1 MHRLTAL
8 VISLAL
14 LVGLFVYAPQS
25 VRALEL
31 APRYIGPGGGSGEC
45 GSPFYE
51 TNGSAD
57 NVQFQTAVNDQDSD
71 IDNILYVCPGTYD
84 IDSWITVDGPLT
96 IASVSGAANTILDAT
111 ENAER
116 IIGFMDDAEVIG
128 LTFQNADVIWEGA
141 AIYADS
147 SLTVRDSI
155 FLNNHS
161 DVEGGAID
169 FSGDEVAIV
178 TGSTF
183 IGNSAQEGGAI
194 NVDHDLDLVADST
207 FTDNETTN
215 GWGGAILVVDDVYD
229 KDVDGESGLIDN
241 IFSNNSA
248 EDSGGPVYVGSGG
261 AVYVGDTFLNS
272 DVSGNTFSGNMSHR
286 NGGALFVSGVFSG
299 SLMSK
304 NTFKGNAAG
313 LNQDGGAFFLDA
325 RDGGA
330 FFLDADFENGS
341 QMIDNVF
348 SGNTAGDDGGAV
360 MLFWDMDEGTLISGN
375 TFSNNKADL
384 DNDNNGEGGG
394 LQIDDWLGGTITN
407 NRFLNNEAGYGGGL
421 YSEDLTGTAV
431 ITMNTFRS
439 NVATTDGGGIWL
451 DDNGFDS
458 SELAI
463 FTKNSFWGNRASD
476 NGGALYLS
484 FTNTEVG
491 PGFFTRNMYRGNRA
505 ALGGAI
511 AFQGFGS
518 EGDGDC
524 SAPLTSSRIAV
535 RIFKKDRFV
544 SNRAT
549 RSRRTANV
557 GLMAC
562 EADLR

>member
-8 VISLAL
+8 MSSLAL
-14 LVGLFVYAPQS
+14 LAGLFVYAPQS
-25 VRALEL
+25 VRALD
-31 APRYIGPGGGSGEC
+31 PVYIGPGGGSGEC

-51 TNGSAD
+51 TDGSAD
-57 NVQFQTAVNDQDSD
+57 NVQFQTAVNDQDDD

-84 IDSWITVDGPLT
+84 IDAWIAVDGPLT

-111 ENAER
+111 ENVQR
-116 IIGFMDDAEVIG
+116 IIGFYDDAVVVG
-128 LTFQNADVIWEGA
+128 LTFQNAFTDWEGA
-141 AIYADS
+141 AIYAS
-147 SLTVRDSI
+147 LSLTVRDSI
-155 FLNNHS
+155 FLNNES
-161 DVEGGAID
+161 GGEGGAID
-169 FSGDEVAIV
+169 FHGDAVSIV

-183 IGNSAQEGGAI
+183 IENRAPRGGAI
-194 NVDHDLDLVADST
+194 NHDYDLDLVAGST
-207 FTDNETTN
+207 FTDNEAT
-215 GWGGAILVVDDVYD
+215 GGRGGAIYVDGDVYD
-229 KDVDGESGLIDN
+229 MDVDGESGFTDN
-241 IFSNNSA
+241 TFSNNSA
-248 EDSGGPVYVGSGG
+248 ELSGG
-261 AVYVGDTFLNS
+261 AVYVRRTFLNS
-272 DVSGNTFSGNMSHR
+272 DVSRNTFSDNMSR
-286 NGGALFVSGVFSG
+286 RDGGALFVDGVFSG
-299 SLMSK
+299 SIMSK

-313 LNQDGGAFFLDA
+313 LDGWDGGAFFLDNS
-325 RDGGA
+325 
-330 FFLDADFENGS
+330 FSNGS

-360 MLFWDMDEGTLISGN
+360 MIYWDMDEGTLISGN

-384 DNDNNGEGGG
+384 DDDNNGEGGG
-394 LQIDDWLGGTITN
+394 LQIDDWLAGTITN
-407 NRFLNNEAGYGGGL
+407 NKFLNNEAGYGGGL

-439 NVATTDGGGIWL
+439 NVATTDGGGIWF
-451 DDNGFDS
+451 DDNGYES

-463 FTKNSFWGNRASD
+463 FTKNSFRANRASD

-491 PGFFTRNMYRGNRA
+491 PRFFTRNMYRGNRA

-511 AFQGFGS
+511 AFMGFGS
-518 EGDGDC
+518 ADVGEVAGDC

-549 RSRRTANV
+549 RPRLTANV

-562 EADLR
+562 EAD

>member
-1 MHRLTAL
+1 MHRLIAL
-8 VISLAL
+8 MSSLAL
-14 LVGLFVYAPQS
+14 LAGLFVYAPQS
-25 VRALEL
+25 VRA
-31 APRYIGPGGGSGEC
+31 AYTYYIGPGGGSGEC
-45 GSPFYE
+45 ASPDYI
-51 TNGSAD
+51 TNGDAD
-57 NVQFQTAVNDQDSD
+57 EEQFQAATNFMEGD
-71 IDNILYVCPGTYD
+71 IDNILYVCPDTYD
-84 IDSWITVDGPLT
+84 IDSWIVVNGPLT
-96 IASVSGAANTILDAT
+96 IESVSGAESTILDGT
-111 ENAER
+111 GNTGR
-116 IIGFMDDAEVIG
+116 IIGFFDDAVVVG
-128 LTFQNADVIWEGA
+128 LTFQNAFTDWEGA
-141 AIYADS
+141 AIYAGL

-161 DVEGGAID
+161 GNEGGAID
-169 FSGDEVAIV
+169 FSGDAVSIV

-183 IGNSAQEGGAI
+183 IENSAPRGGAI
-194 NVDHDLDLVADST
+194 NHDYNLDLVASST
-207 FTDNETTN
+207 FTDNEAT
-215 GWGGAILVVDDVYD
+215 GGYGGAIYVDDDVYD
-229 KDVDGESGLIDN
+229 MDVDGESGFTDN
-241 IFSNNSA
+241 TFSNNSA
-248 EDSGGPVYVGSGG
+248 ELSGG

-272 DVSGNTFSGNMSHR
+272 DVSGNTFSDNMSR
-286 NGGALFVSGVFSG
+286 RQGGALFVSGDFSG
-299 SLMSK
+299 SIMSK
-304 NTFKGNAAG
+304 NTFQDNAAG
-313 LNQDGGAFFLDA
+313 LDGW
-325 RDGGA
+325 DGGA
-330 FFLDADFENGS
+330 FFLDADFNDGS

-360 MLFWDMDEGTLISGN
+360 MLFWNMDEGTLISGN
-375 TFSNNKADL
+375 TFSSNKADL

-394 LQIDDWLGGTITN
+394 LQIDDWLAGTITN
-407 NRFLNNEAGYGGGL
+407 NKFLNNEAGYGGGL

-439 NVATTDGGGIWL
+439 NVATTDGGGIWF
-451 DDNGFDS
+451 DDNGYES

-463 FTKNSFWGNRASD
+463 FTKNSFRANRASD

-491 PGFFTRNMYRGNRA
+491 PRFFTRNMYRGNRA

-511 AFQGFGS
+511 AFMGFGS
-518 EGDGDC
+518 ADVGEVAGDC

-562 EADLR
+562 EAD

>member
-8 VISLAL
+8 VSSLAL
-14 LVGLFVYAPQS
+14 LAGLFVYAPQS
-25 VRALEL
+25 VRAV
-31 APRYIGPGGGSGEC
+31 APVYIGPGGGSGEC
-45 GSPFYE
+45 AAPDYTTDG
-51 TNGSAD
+51 NAD
-57 NVQFQTAVNDQDSD
+57 DEQFQSAAVFVEGD
-71 IDNILYVCPGTYD
+71 IDNILYVCPDTYD
-84 IDSWITVDGPLT
+84 IDTWIAVNGPLT
-96 IASVSGAANTILDAT
+96 IESVSGAESTILDGT
-111 ENAER
+111 GNTGR
-116 IIGFMDDAEVIG
+116 IIGFYDDAVVVG
-128 LTFQNADVIWEGA
+128 LTFQNAFTDWEGA
-141 AIYADS
+141 AIWAGS

-155 FLNNHS
+155 FLNNES
-161 DVEGGAID
+161 GVEGGAID
-169 FSGDEVAIV
+169 FSGDAVSIV

-183 IGNSAQEGGAI
+183 IENRAPRGGAINHDYDLDLVAGSTFTDNEATGGRGGAI
-194 NVDHDLDLVADST
+194 NVDGDVHDT
-207 FTDNETTN
+207 
-215 GWGGAILVVDDVYD
+215 
-229 KDVDGESGLIDN
+229 DVDGASGFIDN
-241 IFSNNSA
+241 TFINNSA
-248 EDSGGPVYVGSGG
+248 ELSGG
-261 AVYVGDTFLNS
+261 AVYVGDKFLNS
-272 DVSGNTFSGNMSHR
+272 DVSGNAFSDNMSLR
-286 NGGALFVSGVFSG
+286 QGGALFVSGEFSG

-313 LNQDGGAFFLDA
+313 LDDWDGGAFFLD
-325 RDGGA
+325 D
-330 FFLDADFENGS
+330 DFENGS

-360 MLFWDMDEGTLISGN
+360 MLYYDMDEGTLISGN

-384 DNDNNGEGGG
+384 DDDNNGEGGG
-394 LQIDDWLGGTITN
+394 LQIDDWLAGTITN
-407 NRFLNNEAGYGGGL
+407 NKFLNNEAGYGGGL

-439 NVATTDGGGIWL
+439 NVATTDGGGIWF
-451 DDNGFDS
+451 DDNGYES

-463 FTKNSFWGNRASD
+463 FTKNSFRGNRASD

-491 PGFFTRNMYRGNRA
+491 PSFFTRNMYRGNRA

-511 AFQGFGS
+511 AFKGFGS
-518 EGDGDC
+518 VDVGEVAGDC
-524 SAPLTSSRIAV
+524 SAPLTRSQTAI
-535 RIFKKDRFV
+535 RIFRKDRFV

>member
-57 NVQFQTAVNDQDSD
+57 NVLFQTAVNDQDSD

-84 IDSWITVDGPLT
+84 IKDYIEVGGDLT
-96 IASVSGAANTILDAT
+96 IESVAGAAATVLDSDGTSRILYLNGDS
-111 ENAER
+111 
-116 IIGFMDDAEVIG
+116 IIRG
-128 LTFQNADVIWEGA
+128 LTFKDGDADGGDGGA
-141 AIYADS
+141 IRSANLGD
-147 SLTVRDSI
+147 LTVEDSVFVNNQGFDGGAI
-155 FLNNHS
+155 FADGFVINIRRSTFTGNS
-161 DVEGGAID
+161 ADGEGGAIM
-169 FSGDEVAIV
+169 F
-178 TGSTF
+178 
-183 IGNSAQEGGAI
+183 NY
-194 NVDHDLDLVADST
+194 DLDLVLDST
-207 FTDNETTN
+207 FTNNHAE
-215 GWGGAILVVDDVYD
+215 GAGGAIYVYD
-229 KDVDGESGLIDN
+229 DILDDNEDGESGL
-241 IFSNNSA
+241 F
-248 EDSGGPVYVGSGG
+248 
-261 AVYVGDTFLNS
+261 
-272 DVSGNTFSGNMSHR
+272 GNTFSGN
-286 NGGALFVSGVFSG
+286 
-299 SLMSK
+299 
-304 NTFKGNAAG
+304 TTDD
-313 LNQDGGAFFLDA
+313 DGGAVYVNE
-325 RDGGA
+325 
-330 FFLDADFENGS
+330 DFESGS

-360 MLFWDMDEGTLISGN
+360 MIWYDMKEGTLISGN
-375 TFSNNKADL
+375 TFSKNKADL
-384 DNDNNGEGGG
+384 DNENDGEGGG
-394 LQIDDWLGGTITN
+394 LQIDDLLAGTITN

-439 NVATTDGGGIWL
+439 NVATADGGGIWL
-451 DDNGFDS
+451 DDDGYDS

-463 FTKNSFWGNRASD
+463 FTKNSFRGNRASD

-491 PGFFTRNMYRGNRA
+491 PSFFTRNMYRGNRA

-511 AFQGFGS
+511 AFKGFGS
-518 EGDGDC
+518 VDVGEVAGDC
-524 SAPLTSSRIAV
+524 SAPLRSSRIAV

>member
-1 MHRLTAL
+1 MS
-8 VISLAL
+8 SLAL
-14 LVGLFVYAPQS
+14 LAGLFVYAPQS
-25 VRALEL
+25 VRALD
-31 APRYIGPGGGSGEC
+31 PVYIGPGGGSGEC

-51 TNGSAD
+51 TDGSAD
-57 NVQFQTAVNDQDSD
+57 NVQFQTAVNDQDGD
-71 IDNILYVCPGTYD
+71 IDNILYVCPDTYD
-84 IDSWITVDGPLT
+84 IDTWITVDEPLT

-111 ENAER
+111 ENVER

-128 LTFQNADVIWEGA
+128 LTFQNAFTDWEGA
-141 AIYADS
+141 AIYAGL

-155 FLNNHS
+155 FLNNES
-161 DVEGGAID
+161 GVEGGAID
-169 FSGDEVAIV
+169 FSGDAVSIV

-183 IGNSAQEGGAI
+183 IENRAPRGGAINHDYDLDLVAGSTFTDNEATGGRGGAI
-194 NVDHDLDLVADST
+194 NVD
-207 FTDNETTN
+207 
-215 GWGGAILVVDDVYD
+215 DDVYD
-229 KDVDGESGLIDN
+229 MDVDGESGFTDN
-241 IFSNNSA
+241 TFSNNSA
-248 EDSGGPVYVGSGG
+248 ELSGG
-261 AVYVGDTFLNS
+261 AVYVGDKFLNS
-272 DVSGNTFSGNMSHR
+272 DVSGNTFSDNMSR
-286 NGGALFVSGVFSG
+286 WQGGALFVSREFSV

-313 LNQDGGAFFLDA
+313 LDGW
-325 RDGGA
+325 DGGA
-330 FFLDADFENGS
+330 FFLDADFNDGS

-360 MLFWDMDEGTLISGN
+360 MLFWNMDEGTLISGN
-375 TFSNNKADL
+375 TFSSNKADL
-384 DNDNNGEGGG
+384 DNDNNGAGGG
-394 LQIDDWLGGTITN
+394 LQIDDWLAGTITN
-407 NRFLNNEAGYGGGL
+407 NKFLNNEAGYGGGL

-451 DDNGFDS
+451 DDNGYDN

-463 FTKNSFWGNRASD
+463 FTKNSFRANRASD
-476 NGGALYLS
+476 DGGALYLS

-491 PGFFTRNMYRGNRA
+491 PRFFTRNMYRGNRA

-511 AFQGFGS
+511 AFMGFGS
-518 EGDGDC
+518 ADVGEVAGDC

-549 RSRRTANV
+549 RPRLTANV

-562 EADLR
+562 GAD

>member
-14 LVGLFVYAPQS
+14 LAGLFVYAPQS
-25 VRALEL
+25 VRA
-31 APRYIGPGGGSGEC
+31 AYTYYIGPGGGNGEC
-45 GSPFYE
+45 ASPDYI
-51 TNGSAD
+51 TNGDAD
-57 NVQFQTAVNDQDSD
+57 EEQFQSAATFMEGD
-71 IDNILYVCPGTYD
+71 IDNVLYVCPDTYD
-84 IDSWITVDGPLT
+84 IESWITVNGPLT
-96 IASVSGAANTILDAT
+96 IASVGGAANTILDAT
-111 ENAER
+111 DNAQR
-116 IIGFMDDAEVIG
+116 IIGFLGDAVVIG
-128 LTFQNADVIWEGA
+128 LTFQNADANWEGA
-141 AIYADS
+141 AIYAGS

-183 IGNSAQEGGAI
+183 IGNSALEGGAI
-194 NVDHDLDLVADST
+194 NVDYDLDLVADST
-207 FTDNETTN
+207 FTDNETTS
-215 GWGGAILVVDDVYD
+215 GRGGAILIVGDVYD

-248 EDSGGPVYVGSGG
+248 ESSGG
-261 AVYVGDTFLNS
+261 AVY
-272 DVSGNTFSGNMSHR
+272 
-286 NGGALFVSGVFSG
+286 VSGVFSG

-304 NTFKGNAAG
+304 NTFKGNSAG
-313 LNQDGGAFFLDA
+313 LDGDGGAFFLD
-325 RDGGA
+325 D
-330 FFLDADFENGS
+330 DFENGS

-360 MLFWDMDEGTLISGN
+360 MLYWDMDEGTLISGN
-375 TFSNNKADL
+375 TFSENKADGNGGEGG
-384 DNDNNGEGGG
+384 DNGGEGGG
-394 LQIDDWLGGTITN
+394 LQIDDNLGGTITN
-407 NRFLNNEAGYGGGL
+407 NRFLNNEADYGGGL

-439 NVATTDGGGIWL
+439 NVATADGGGIWL
-451 DDNGFDS
+451 DDNGYDS

-463 FTKNSFWGNRASD
+463 FTKNSFRGNRASD

-491 PGFFTRNMYRGNRA
+491 PSFFTRNMYRGNRA

-511 AFQGFGS
+511 AFKGFGS
-518 EGDGDC
+518 ADVGEVAGDC

>member
-1 MHRLTAL
+1 MHRLIAL
-8 VISLAL
+8 MSSLAL
-14 LVGLFVYAPQS
+14 LAGLFVYAPQS
-25 VRALEL
+25 VRAAEL

-45 GSPFYE
+45 ASPDYI
-51 TNGSAD
+51 TNGDAD
-57 NVQFQTAVNDQDSD
+57 EEQFTNAANFMEGD
-71 IDNILYVCPGTYD
+71 IDNVLYVCPDTYD
-84 IDSWITVDGPLT
+84 IDSWIVVNGPLT
-96 IASVSGAANTILDAT
+96 IASVSGAANTILDST
-111 ENAER
+111 ENEER

-128 LTFQNADVIWEGA
+128 LTFQNANVNWEGA
-141 AIYADS
+141 AIYAGS

-161 DVEGGAID
+161 VVEGGAID

-183 IGNSAQEGGAI
+183 IGNSAPEGGAI

-207 FTDNETTN
+207 FTDNETT
-215 GWGGAILVVDDVYD
+215 GYGGALFVDDDVYD

-248 EDSGGPVYVGSGG
+248 ENSGG
-261 AVYVGDTFLNS
+261 AV
-272 DVSGNTFSGNMSHR
+272 
-286 NGGALFVSGVFSG
+286 FVSGVFSG

-313 LNQDGGAFFLDA
+313 LNG
-325 RDGGA
+325 DGGA

-360 MLFWDMDEGTLISGN
+360 MFYWDMDEGTIISGN
-375 TFSNNKADL
+375 TFSNNEADL
-384 DNDNNGEGGG
+384 DDDNNGEGGG
-394 LQIDDWLGGTITN
+394 LQIDDLLAGTITN
-407 NRFLNNEAGYGGGL
+407 NKFLNNEAGVGGGL
-421 YSEDLTGTAV
+421 YSEDLTETAV

-439 NVATTDGGGIWL
+439 NVATADGGGIWL
-451 DDNGFDS
+451 DDDGYDS

-463 FTKNSFWGNRASD
+463 FTKNSFRGNRASD

-491 PGFFTRNMYRGNRA
+491 PSFFTRNMYLGNRA

-511 AFQGFGS
+511 AFKGFGS
-518 EGDGDC
+518 EGDGYC

-549 RSRRTANV
+549 RSRGTANV
-557 GLMAC
+557 GLMTC